1 MDKKVDKNK
10 KGKQETEDGLKQVE
24 SLAAP
29 FANEISKLGRNSLSL
44 PSMPREA
51 VIKSILGDKKHAK
64 IRFIVKGESD
74 EDTDT
79 KIPILQ
85 PNHKFEGI
93 DAEGRKVK
101 ITMKLKLKKDDKV
114 LIAYKNGE
122 LGSPVI
128 IGKLP

>member
-1 MDKKVDKNK
+1 MEKVDKNK
-10 KGKQETEDGLKQVE
+10 KGKQEIEDGLKQVE

-29 FANEISKLGRNSLSL
+29 LANEISKLGRDSIAL

-51 VIKSILGDKKHAK
+51 EIKSISPNKKYAK
-64 IRFIVKGESD
+64 IRFIVKGKSD
-74 EDTDT
+74 EDKDP

-101 ITMKLKLKKDDKV
+101 ITMKLKLKKNDKV
-114 LIAYKNGE
+114 LIAYKDGE

>member
-1 MDKKVDKNK
+1 MEKKVDKNK

-29 FANEISKLGRNSLSL
+29 LANEISKLGRDSIAL

-51 VIKSILGDKKHAK
+51 VIKSIENKKYAK
-64 IRFIVKGESD
+64 IRFIVKGKSD
-74 EDTDT
+74 EDNDP

-85 PNHKFEGI
+85 HNHKFEGI

-101 ITMKLKLKKDDKV
+101 ITMKLKLKKNDKV
-114 LIAYKNGE
+114 LIAYKDGE

>member
-1 MDKKVDKNK
+1 MDKKLDKNK
-10 KGKQETEDGLKQVE
+10 KGKQETEDSLKQVE
-24 SLAAP
+24 SLVAP
-29 FANEISKLGRNSLSL
+29 FANEISKLGRNSPSL

-51 VIKSILGDKKHAK
+51 EIKSIKDKKHVK
-64 IRFIVKGESD
+64 IRFIVKGKFD

-93 DAEGRKVK
+93 DAEGRKVE